1 MATLKDVAKLVGVS
15 VATVSYVLTGRGSV
29 SKEVSEKVHS
39 AVKELGYRPNRKAQ
53 AMRTGLSKSIG
64 MILPDLTKP
73 YFPHL
78 AQQVESAAR
87 KAGFAVL
94 LVDCQNQADAEEEG
108 FDLLEQQGVD
118 GIIWFPLDNHTPQ
131 NMHNLKCPVV
141 LIDRTIPGYDA
152 VHCDFSAG
160 GALQARY
167 AIQQGHRRVGLLCGP
182 HTIESAPKRRQGFVD
197 AAGDKLEIAW
207 DIEVPFSTELTDE
220 ARQALQKN
228 DVSLI
233 ACGDDLIAIG
243 ALGALNDYGI
253 KVPEQVSVLG
263 FDNIPWS
270 KIVTP
275 KLTTINQPI
284 SAIGAEAVNI
294 LTQKIQTP
302 DDTVRAIILGV
313 ELVERDS
320 VILVSEHPQAH

>member
-1 MATLKDVAKLVGVS
+1 MATLKDVAKKVGVS

-29 SKEVSEKVHS
+29 SKAVSEKVQA

-53 AMRTGLSKSIG
+53 AMRTGQSKSIG

-87 KAGFAVL
+87 KAGYAVL
-94 LVDCQNQADAEEEG
+94 LVDCQNQAETEVEG
-108 FDLLEQQGVD
+108 FELLAQQSVD
-118 GIIWFPLDNHTPQ
+118 GIIWFPLDQTTPTII
-131 NMHNLKCPVV
+131 NSLRCPIV
-141 LIDRTIPGYDA
+141 LIDRKIPGYDT
-152 VHCDFSAG
+152 VHCDFSRG
-160 GALQARY
+160 GALQAEY
-167 AIQQGHRRVGLLCGP
+167 AIKLGHKRVGLLSGP
-182 HTIESAPKRRQGFVD
+182 NTIESAPMRKNGFVN
-197 AAGDKLEIAW
+197 AAGNDLDIVW
-207 DIEVPFSTELTDE
+207 DIEVPFSTSLNDE
-220 ARQALQKN
+220 ARAALKKN

-233 ACGDDLIAIG
+233 ACADDLVAIG
-243 ALGALNDYGI
+243 AMGALNEYGI
-253 KVPEQVSVLG
+253 KVPDDVSILG

-270 KIVTP
+270 TIVTP

-284 SAIGAEAVNI
+284 SAIGAEAVSI

-302 DDTVRAIILGV
+302 DETVRAIILGV

-320 VILVSEHPQAH
+320 AISFGGGK